1 MKCANTELQ
10 GFNSGVTLYHL
21 GRMRESEEWEEELV
35 VERMKEIAHQFLFA
49 GTVGDQDWLTVL
61 GWVRPHLFHLLPC
74 HYNVQL
80 HEGARMTEHEALWGQ
95 YRNCSSPD
103 HPDTKIIHNNG
114 SW

>member
-1 MKCANTELQ
+1 MNFDKTELQ
-10 GFNSGVTLYHL
+10 GFNSGVALYHL
-21 GRMRESEEWEEELV
+21 GRMRESEEWEREVV

-61 GWVRPHLFHLLPC
+61 GWVKPHLFYLLPC

-80 HEGARMTEHEALWGQ
+80 HEGLKMTEHEGHWDQ
-95 YRNCSSPD
+95 YRNCSSPQ
-103 HPDTKIIHNNG
+103 HPDTKIIHYNG